1 LQLRKT
7 SSILPAALLVLAL
20 GSGCGGPE
28 KGHGYVARVNNAVL
42 TQEDLVVTRDSLGA
56 PTALSKEY
64 VNEWIV
70 NELLFQ
76 EAERRGVPDGKD
88 FQEQLEKTRK
98 RLAVAALLQQ
108 EVYGAV
114 DTASITDATI
124 EESFKASGNAYAL
137 REDLVRASLVL
148 FRDRD
153 AATNFRTTVL
163 RGTTWDEALG
173 RVAAVPAQQAQ
184 ILRTADHRYLTR
196 ATLYPEELWRLAR
209 SLPREEVSF
218 PLRSSEGYYILRVH
232 QSFRLGELPPLEYV
246 RAEVREHLLMDLRR
260 QRFEDFIRTLHE
272 RHAVDIR
279 DAGADSGA
287 VQE

>member
-1 LQLRKT
+1 MHLRKN
-7 SSILPAALLVLAL
+7 SSLLLAAVLLLIGA
-20 GSGCGGPE
+20 GGCGGPGK
-28 KGHGYVARVNNAVL
+28 KGGYVARVNNAVL

-70 NELLFQ
+70 TELLFQ
-76 EAERRGVPDGKD
+76 EAERRGVPDGAE
-88 FQEQLEKTRK
+88 FQADLEKTRK

-108 EVYGAV
+108 EVYGAI
-114 DTASITDATI
+114 DTAAVTDATI
-124 EESFKASGNAYAL
+124 AASFKASGDSYAL
-137 REDLVRASLVL
+137 REDLVQASLVL

-153 AATNFRTTVL
+153 AASSFRTTVL
-163 RGTTWDEALG
+163 RGTAWDEALR
-173 RVAAVPAQQAQ
+173 RVSAVPAHQAQ
-184 ILRTADHRYLTR
+184 IVRTADHRYFTR
-196 ATLYPEELWRLAR
+196 TTLYPEELWLMAR

-218 PLRSSEGYYILRVH
+218 PLKAAEGFYILRVH
-232 QSFRLGELPPLEYV
+232 QSFRQGELPPLEYV
-246 RAEVREHLLMDLRR
+246 SAEVREHLLMDLRR
-260 QRFEDFIRTLHE
+260 QKYEDFIRTLRG